1 MAKKG
6 SEKMIFVVMVA
17 VQSLLTVFFVVVIN
31 RKLLLQNIALRNQL
45 GVYLRTIDKNKIKPQ
60 IRDRDRKLWLLL
72 RKFLENWSDY
82 LVIVKPETVIN
93 WERQRFK
100 RFWVK
105 KTSVRGRVGRPKI
118 SDVHIDF
125 IRRISGDHPE
135 MGSQKVA
142 DELYLKFGIK
152 HSPETIRKYRLPRRG
167 PRGNQTWRTFVKNH
181 AHEIFACDFLT
192 QHTIALRV
200 FYIFVVME
208 VGSRRIVHFN
218 VTEHPTLEWV
228 KQQIREATAD
238 VVPRFLIHDNDG
250 IFGQLNET
258 AAR

>member
-1 MAKKG
+1 MISLAFHNWPRRALK
-6 SEKMIFVVMVA
+6 KMIFVVMVA

-142 DELYLKFGIK
+142 DELVTVQGVDGASLTF
-152 HSPETIRKYRLPRRG
+152 SNRLSG
-167 PRGNQTWRTFVKNH
+167 
-181 AHEIFACDFLT
+181 
-192 QHTIALRV
+192 RV
-200 FYIFVVME
+200 FKDYADFCLIAADHGE
-208 VGSRRIVHFN
+208 IVG
-218 VTEHPTLEWV
+218 
-228 KQQIREATAD
+228 
-238 VVPRFLIHDNDG
+238 
-250 IFGQLNET
+250 
-258 AAR
+258 

>member
-6 SEKMIFVVMVA
+6 LEKMIFVVMVA
-17 VQSLLTVFFVVVIN
+17 AQLLMTGLFVVVIN
-31 RKLLLQNIALRNQL
+31 RKLLLQNIALRNQI
-45 GVYLRTIDKNKIKPQ
+45 GVYLRTVDKKKIKSQ
-60 IRDRDRKLWLLL
+60 IRDRDRRLWLLL

-100 RFWVK
+100 RFWRK
-105 KTSVRGRVGRPKI
+105 KTSERVKVGRPKI
-118 SDVHIDF
+118 SAEHIEF

-135 MGSQKVA
+135 MGSRRIA

-181 AHEIFACDFLT
+181 AH
-192 QHTIALRV
+192 
-200 FYIFVVME
+200 
-208 VGSRRIVHFN
+208 
-218 VTEHPTLEWV
+218 
-228 KQQIREATAD
+228 
-238 VVPRFLIHDNDG
+238 
-250 IFGQLNET
+250 
-258 AAR
+258 